1 MAAGLAAAP
10 ASAAAGTT
18 PDEKPVP
25 TTSDHSQDK
34 GRLGVLVM
42 SPTPELRLHF
52 GSTRDRGLLVARV
65 EPGTPAF
72 AAGIQV
78 GDLIVEVKG
87 RSIDT
92 TRDLIS
98 ALAPIGKKQK
108 VSIGLLRD
116 GKPVSIE
123 ATLEDDPRD
132 VWSGLFMSDFM
143 RSLFQP
149 TRPSPSRT

>member
-1 MAAGLAAAP
+1 
-10 ASAAAGTT
+10 
-18 PDEKPVP
+18 
-25 TTSDHSQDK
+25 
-34 GRLGVLVM
+34 
-42 SPTPELRLHF
+42 
-52 GSTRDRGLLVARV
+52 V

-78 GDLIVEVKG
+78 GDLIVDVKG

-132 VWSGLFMSDFM
+132 VWSGLFMTDLM
-143 RSLFQP
+143 RSFFQP
-149 TRPSPSRT
+149 IRPAPSRT